1 MKLRDAVHGFIE
13 LTWEERKLLDLPVM
27 QRLRRIKQLA
37 LASLVYPGA
46 THTRFEH
53 SLGVFHIA
61 SQMAAR
67 LATGED
73 EEYVDVIRFA
83 ALLHDIG
90 HGPFSHVS
98 EFALSQFAD
107 RDKLGVDEG
116 QQVHEH
122 LGWRIIETDH
132 GISQVLSA
140 PVIDRVVS
148 VLKGQG
154 GWEYIKGIISGPLDA
169 DKQDYLLRDSQ
180 FCGVKYGIYDLP
192 RLLQSLQV
200 AEDAGQKYL
209 AVAEDSI
216 HAAEQYVLA
225 KYYLTTQVYCHR
237 IRLISDEMLKR
248 AILLGVEEDGIGFL
262 KELYQSPELSDEYIE
277 NYLRWT
283 DDRVARELLAQEYST
298 TLAGELLS
306 SLHKRELWKR
316 VFDVPLN
323 EESFPEPEVRSLL
336 SGKPDRE
343 TKRTIECCV
352 ADELGIDQPAFVALN
367 VFSIKSVRADLEG
380 QDAPLLVKTS
390 AGEVK
395 YFEDVSWLFASIS
408 KSATDE
414 RVEVYAPIAWPDDP
428 AQKSSKQQELRER
441 VRAVIRKALK
451 TIAEKREEADVDENE
466 AT

>member
-1 MKLRDAVHGFIE
+1 MELRDAVHDFIE
-13 LTWEERKLLDLPVM
+13 LTWQERKLLDLPVM

-61 SQMAAR
+61 NQMATKLVTDA
-67 LATGED
+67 D
-73 EEYVDVIRFA
+73 QEYVDIIRYA

-107 RDKLGVDEG
+107 RDRLGVEEE
-116 QQVHEH
+116 QQIHEH

-154 GWEYIKGIISGPLDA
+154 GWEYIKAIISGPLDA
-169 DKQDYLLRDSQ
+169 DKQDYLLRDSL
-180 FCGVKYGIYDLP
+180 FCGVKYGVYDLP

-200 AEDAGQKYL
+200 VEDAGEKYL

-248 AILLGVEEDGIGFL
+248 ATLLGVEEDGIGFL
-262 KELYQSPELSDEYIE
+262 KDLYQNPELSDDYIE
-277 NYLRWT
+277 NYLKWT
-283 DDRVARELLAQEYST
+283 DDRVTRELLAEEYST
-298 TLAGELLS
+298 TLAGQLFS
-306 SLHKRELWKR
+306 DLHKRKLWKR
-316 VFDVPLN
+316 VFDAPLN
-323 EESFPEPEVRSLL
+323 EETFPEPEVRSLL

-343 TKRTIECCV
+343 TKRTIECRV
-352 ADELGIDQPAFVALN
+352 ARELGIDQPAFVALN

-380 QDAPLLVKTS
+380 QDTPLLVKTF

-395 YFEDVSWLFASIS
+395 HFEDVSSLFASIS
-408 KSATDE
+408 ASATDE
-414 RVEVYAPIAWPDDP
+414 RVEVYAPIAWPDDR
-428 AQKSSKQQELRER
+428 AQKSTRQQELHEKIES
-441 VRAVIRKALK
+441 VMGEALRA
-451 TIAEKREEADVDENE
+451 IAKKKEETHVDENE